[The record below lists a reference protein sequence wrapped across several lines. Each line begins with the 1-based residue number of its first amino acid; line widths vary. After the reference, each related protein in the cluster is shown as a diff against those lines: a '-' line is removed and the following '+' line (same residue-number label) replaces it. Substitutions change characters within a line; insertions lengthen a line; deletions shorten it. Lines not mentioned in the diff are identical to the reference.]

1 MNRIARGEHL
11 TVPAEPLHAAVTWTA
26 VPALPD
32 AGALTVAAL
41 LLDARGTLRSDVDLV
56 SSQHAGHPSGAVL
69 HLGTSEGE
77 AGLVAEWLVVDPAL
91 IEPDVTRIVV
101 AAATK
106 GRALGRVPGLGLAV
120 TTAGGDPVAHVAV
133 EDGVRFD
140 DDGRGGAGSRGSDEL
155 GELPGPGPDAENAG
169 DVGGTAVATATAAVF
184 GEFRRQDDGGWRFAA
199 VLRGY
204 ASGLGG
210 VVEAHRAGAA
220 GSPGDGTPADTGTY
234 GNGVALGGGEAY
246 AAGMTGDPL
255 APADHRFAAEA
266 GGHAPGAEPAYRAE
280 AGSYTP
286 ETDGPLSGPGVGI
299 GTTALEGPDSRGPGA
314 EPLYRA
320 DAGAYVPQAD
330 GPLPDAGPGIGTT
343 VPDGLGDHVQGAEVA
358 YRTDAGVHPPQA
370 DGPLSGAGAGVGA
383 TGPEGPGSRGRGAE
397 PPYPTDAGAHAP
409 QADGP
414 LSGARPGIGATAPEA
429 VGPPA
434 GDGVLPTDGGSGHGR
449 QGGGPGVLAYEG
461 HGTAGPV
468 PAPPAR
474 VPAMPSYAPD
484 VPGAGAP
491 AQGQGTAGQGAAGGV
506 ALGYEAE
513 VAAGVPF
520 EPVLRPPVPGAGPE
534 SPFGGAPGVE
544 RERPVADPPT
554 VGLAVVVPPAREVPL
569 AEERAVVG
577 RVTNRPVSAE
587 PGVGGP
593 GAEAEAPVDGFPSDG
608 RTDAGRTDDV
618 QPLADP
624 LLADGPAGA
633 VRDRIT
639 PPASG
644 GTPAAEA
651 VPLTDLAPAAE
662 AAEPASATA
671 FAPWERTGN
680 GDEDVVLEGPLPDGP
695 VLVEFASPGGPA
707 AVEAVEVLETADG
720 EQRTASPLMA
730 GTGRF
735 RGRAVFAPRAGRA
748 PRLRVTARRQ
758 WSLTFLPL
766 AEARLLEPA
775 GTLQGTGPDVLRYS
789 GPAADLRVNHTGGRA
804 DRGSL
809 TLRAV
814 YPGGDP
820 ADRDGADLLA
830 QGRGALI
837 DVTPVAGPC
846 LLLVDADGPWSL
858 AALPDAVP
866 EPEPADGVLAEYAGQ
881 GRNLEV
887 VEIAHPCPGSPVI
900 LEYDLEGS
908 DFFAVT
914 EIDPYGD
921 TRELISKD
929 EGFQGRRLLFT
940 GLTKGAEATRLELGA
955 LTRWRFRLR
964 PLSAARPLTDE
975 APAGGV
981 TGTGCD
987 VLVHHGPPAALTLT
1001 TAEAGPV
1008 HVTSLEAGGLARVR
1022 VTRAHT
1028 PRPAHGP
1035 LRATP
1040 NVPSA
1045 PGTPG
1050 TPGAPGTPTY
1060 VLVTAA
1066 EDQSWKLTLRPPEE
1080 IRAFGPGVAGTG
1092 VEGHGHDVV
1101 RWTGAPG
1108 PVRFDYDFDD
1118 GEPLLDEIPRPE
1130 LWALDEHLSPLY
1142 RVAAGIGVHHVPTGC
1157 LQVRAHRAWRL
1168 TADGSWQDSRQGS
1181 RQAPDAAAVEGWP
1194 GTS

>member
-41 LLDARGTLRSDVDLV
+41 LLDARGTLRADADLV
-56 SSQHAGHPSGAVL
+56 SSQHAGHPSGAVH

-77 AGLVAEWLVVDPAL
+77 AGLVAEWLVIDPAR

-120 TTAGGDPVAHVAV
+120 TTAAGEPVAHVAV

-140 DDGRGGAGSRGSDEL
+140 DADGRGGPGGVGASDEL
-155 GELPGPGPDAENAG
+155 GGPGGRDGVDSGAA
-169 DVGGTAVATATAAVF
+169 AVTTATAAVL
-184 GEFRRQDDGGWRFAA
+184 GEFRRADDGGGDGWRFAA

-210 VVEAHRAGAA
+210 VVEAHRAGA
-220 GSPGDGTPADTGTY
+220 GGDGTY
-234 GNGVALGGGEAY
+234 GNGIGPGDTLGGGLGDGGAY
-246 AAGMTGDPL
+246 AAQADGGHRAGAEPYS
-255 APADHRFAAEA
+255 AVADHAFTGEAGGLVPGPGAYLPEAAGSGGGIGAAVPEGS
-266 GGHAPGAEPAYRAE
+266 GGHAPGAEPSEPADAR
-280 AGSYTP
+280 SYAF
-286 ETDGPLSGPGVGI
+286 GPGGSLSDAGAGMGARVPE
-299 GTTALEGPDSRGPGA
+299 GTGGHAPEVAPPH
-314 EPLYRA
+314 PA
-320 DAGAYVPQAD
+320 DAGAYVP
-330 GPLPDAGPGIGTT
+330 GTGGS
-343 VPDGLGDHVQGAEVA
+343 P
-358 YRTDAGVHPPQA
+358 
-370 DGPLSGAGAGVGA
+370 SGA
-383 TGPEGPGSRGRGAE
+383 
-397 PPYPTDAGAHAP
+397 AGA
-409 QADGP
+409 DT
-414 LSGARPGIGATAPEA
+414 PGYG
-429 VGPPA
+429 
-434 GDGVLPTDGGSGHGR
+434 GHGADASV
-449 QGGGPGVLAYEG
+449 PGA
-461 HGTAGPV
+461 
-468 PAPPAR
+468 PAR
-474 VPAMPSYAPD
+474 VPEIPAYPPHVPDPGLHSGAPAGQEAPVPSALGD
-484 VPGAGAP
+484 VVLGEAVPGVAVPGDAASAYAAGAAVPPEPALRPPAPGAVPEPLFAGAP
-491 AQGQGTAGQGAAGGV
+491 AR
-506 ALGYEAE
+506 
-513 VAAGVPF
+513 
-520 EPVLRPPVPGAGPE
+520 EPGRLVDDA
-534 SPFGGAPGVE
+534 
-544 RERPVADPPT
+544 PT
-554 VGLAVVVPPAREVPL
+554 VGLAVVGTPATPAREPAEAPAPV
-569 AEERAVVG
+569 EERVVEEWAVVG
-577 RVTNRPVSAE
+577 RITNRPVPSE
-587 PGVGGP
+587 PGT
-593 GAEAEAPVDGFPSDG
+593 ENS
-608 RTDAGRTDDV
+608 
-618 QPLADP
+618 
-624 LLADGPAGA
+624 
-633 VRDRIT
+633 
-639 PPASG
+639 
-644 GTPAAEA
+644 AAEA
-651 VPLTDLAPAAE
+651 SAQAQAEEPTTGSPSTGRTADSQSSAALPFTAGPADAAALALEQAQSVAE
-662 AAEPASATA
+662 AAPHTDVASASQTALITDAAPASRAAPTGPVIDAAPASEPVLITDVIPASEAVPVADADPSDVPDAEATPRAKTTPA
-671 FAPWERTGN
+671 FTPWERTGT
-680 GDEDVVLEGPLPDGP
+680 GDEDVVPEGPLPDGP

-707 AVEAVEVLETADG
+707 AVEVVESVESADG
-720 EQRTASPLMA
+720 EQRTASPLLS

-735 RGRAVFAPRAGRA
+735 RGRAVFSPRAGRPA
-748 PRLRVTARRQ
+748 SLRVAARRQ

-766 AEARLLEPA
+766 AEARVLEPA

-820 ADRDGADLLA
+820 ADRDGADVLA

-858 AALPDAVP
+858 AALPSAAP
-866 EPEPADGVLAEYAGQ
+866 EPDAADADGVLAEYAGQ

-940 GLTKGAEATRLELGA
+940 GLTEGETATRLELGA
-955 LTRWRFRLR
+955 LTRWRFRLL
-964 PLSAARPLTDE
+964 PLSAARPLADE
-975 APAGGV
+975 APADGV

-1001 TAEAGPV
+1001 SAEAGPV
-1008 HVTSLEAGGLARVR
+1008 HVTSLEPGGLARVR

-1035 LRATP
+1035 LRAR
-1040 NVPSA
+1040 
-1045 PGTPG
+1045 
-1050 TPGAPGTPTY
+1050 PGAPTY
-1060 VLVTAA
+1060 LLVTAA
-1066 EDQSWKLTLRPPEE
+1066 GDQSWKLTLRPPEE
-1080 IRAFGPGVAGTG
+1080 IRSFATAIG
-1092 VEGHGHDVV
+1092 GHGHDVV

-1130 LWALDEHLSPLY
+1130 LWALDEHLSPLH

-1168 TADGSWQDSRQGS
+1168 TAGGSRQDARPGA
-1181 RQAPDAAAVEGWP
+1181 RQAPDAASVEGWP

>member
-41 LLDARGTLRSDVDLV
+41 LLDARGTLRADADLV
-56 SSQHAGHPSGAVL
+56 SSQHAGHPSGAVH

-77 AGLVAEWLVVDPAL
+77 AGLVAEWLVIDPAR

-120 TTAGGDPVAHVAV
+120 TTAGGTPVAHVAV

-140 DDGRGGAGSRGSDEL
+140 DADGRGGPGGIGASDEL
-155 GELPGPGPDAENAG
+155 GGPGGRDGRDGVDSGA
-169 DVGGTAVATATAAVF
+169 TAVATATAAVL
-184 GEFRRQDDGGWRFAA
+184 GEFRRYDDDGGGSGWRFAA

-210 VVEAHRAGAA
+210 VVEAHRAGAGA
-220 GSPGDGTPADTGTY
+220 GGDATYGDGVGPGDT
-234 GNGVALGGGEAY
+234 LGGGLGGDVAY
-246 AAGMTGDPL
+246 AAHADGGHRAGAEPY
-255 APADHRFAAEA
+255 PVVADHAFNGEAGSLVPGPGAYAPEA
-266 GGHAPGAEPAYRAE
+266 GGPLPGAGDLSAGSGDGNGAVVPEGSGGHALGAAPSEPADAR
-280 AGSYTP
+280 SYAF
-286 ETDGPLSGPGVGI
+286 ELSGSSSDAGG
-299 GTTALEGPDSRGPGA
+299 GTGAQAPAGMGGPAPEVVPPH
-314 EPLYRA
+314 EPPYPV
-320 DAGAYVPQAD
+320 DAGAYVP
-330 GPLPDAGPGIGTT
+330 GTGGS
-343 VPDGLGDHVQGAEVA
+343 P
-358 YRTDAGVHPPQA
+358 
-370 DGPLSGAGAGVGA
+370 SGA
-383 TGPEGPGSRGRGAE
+383 
-397 PPYPTDAGAHAP
+397 AGA
-409 QADGP
+409 DTLGY
-414 LSGARPGIGATAPEA
+414 R
-429 VGPPA
+429 
-434 GDGVLPTDGGSGHGR
+434 GHGVDASV
-449 QGGGPGVLAYEG
+449 PGA
-461 HGTAGPV
+461 
-468 PAPPAR
+468 PAR
-474 VPAMPSYAPD
+474 VPEIPAYPPH
-484 VPGAGAP
+484 VPGPGLHSGAAAGQEAP
-491 AQGQGTAGQGAAGGV
+491 VPSAPGDVVPGGVPLGDAAPGDTASAYGAGTA
-506 ALGYEAE
+506 
-513 VAAGVPF
+513 VPP
-520 EPVLRPPVPGAGPE
+520 EPVLRPPVPGSGLG
-534 SPFGGAPGVE
+534 SLL
-544 RERPVADPPT
+544 ADAPT
-554 VGLAVVVPPAREVPL
+554 VGLAVVGSPARETAETATPVEGPGVAEQGAADP

-577 RVTNRPVSAE
+577 RITNRPVPSE
-587 PGVGGP
+587 PGTEDSASEASARAQAPATDSPSAGLPFTAGPADDTALGGAPGHAGGP
-593 GAEAEAPVDGFPSDG
+593 APVPPANAAPASKATPAVPV
-608 RTDAGRTDDV
+608 TDAT
-618 QPLADP
+618 
-624 LLADGPAGA
+624 
-633 VRDRIT
+633 
-639 PPASG
+639 PASEPVVITDV
-644 GTPAAEA
+644 TPASEA
-651 VPLTDLAPAAE
+651 VPLTDVT
-662 AAEPASATA
+662 PASEAVPLTDVTPATEATPLAEGPLTTATPA
-671 FAPWERTGN
+671 FIPWEQTGT
-680 GDEDVVLEGPLPDGP
+680 GDEDVVPDGPLPDGP

-707 AVEAVEVLETADG
+707 AVEVVESVETADG
-720 EQRTASPLMA
+720 ERRTASPLLS

-735 RGRAVFAPRAGRA
+735 RGRAVFTPRAGR
-748 PRLRVTARRQ
+748 PPTLRVAARRQ

-766 AEARLLEPA
+766 DEARTLEPD

-814 YPGGDP
+814 YPEGDP
-820 ADRDGADLLA
+820 ADRDGADVLA

-858 AALPDAVP
+858 AALPSAVP
-866 EPEPADGVLAEYAGQ
+866 EPDAADAGGVLAEYAGQ

-887 VEIAHPCPGSPVI
+887 VEITHPCPGSPVI

-921 TRELISKD
+921 TRELIAKD

-940 GLTKGAEATRLELGA
+940 GLTEGETATRLELGA
-955 LTRWRFRLR
+955 LTRWRFRLL

-975 APAGGV
+975 ALSEGV
-981 TGTGCD
+981 TGAGCD

-1001 TAEAGPV
+1001 SAEAGPV
-1008 HVTSLEAGGLARVR
+1008 HVTSLEPGGLARVR

-1035 LRATP
+1035 LRAR
-1040 NVPSA
+1040 
-1045 PGTPG
+1045 
-1050 TPGAPGTPTY
+1050 PGAPTY

-1066 EDQSWKLTLRPPEE
+1066 GDQSWKLTLRPPEE
-1080 IRAFGPGVAGTG
+1080 IRSFATAIG
-1092 VEGHGHDVV
+1092 GHGHDVV

-1130 LWALDEHLSPLY
+1130 LWALDEHLAPLY
-1142 RVAAGIGVHHVPTGC
+1142 RVAAGIGVHHVPAGC

-1168 TADGSWQDSRQGS
+1168 TAGGAHGSP
-1181 RQAPDAAAVEGWP
+1181 RQAPDAASVEGWP

>member
-41 LLDARGTLRSDVDLV
+41 LLDARGTLRADADLV
-56 SSQHAGHPSGAVL
+56 SSQHAAHPSGAVH

-77 AGLVAEWLVVDPAL
+77 AGLVAEWLVIDPAL

-106 GRALGRVPGLGLAV
+106 GRALGRVPGLGMAV
-120 TTAGGDPVAHVAV
+120 TTATGAPVAHVAV

-140 DDGRGGAGSRGSDEL
+140 DAAGPDGPAGIGAPDEL
-155 GELPGPGPDAENAG
+155 GALGGRDGRTDADAG
-169 DVGGTAVATATAAVF
+169 AAAVATATAAVL
-184 GEFRRQDDGGWRFAA
+184 GEFRRHDDGGGDDGWRFTA

-210 VVEAHRAGAA
+210 VVEAHRAGTGGDGAYGGGVGGDLEAAAAYAGQADGGHLVGAEPYAAAVDHGFTGDAGGAGDLGPRAEPPYRAAA
-220 GSPGDGTPADTGTY
+220 GAYAPEPGGLLPGAGGPATGAGTGAVLPGDPDGRATRAEPSYGPGAGAHASATGDHLTAA
-234 GNGVALGGGEAY
+234 GNGSL
-246 AAGMTGDPL
+246 
-255 APADHRFAAEA
+255 AAEA
-266 GGHAPGAEPAYRAE
+266 GG
-280 AGSYTP
+280 
-286 ETDGPLSGPGVGI
+286 
-299 GTTALEGPDSRGPGA
+299 
-314 EPLYRA
+314 
-320 DAGAYVPQAD
+320 
-330 GPLPDAGPGIGTT
+330 PDA
-343 VPDGLGDHVQGAEVA
+343 LG
-358 YRTDAGVHPPQA
+358 Y
-370 DGPLSGAGAGVGA
+370 
-383 TGPEGPGSRGRGAE
+383 EGR
-397 PPYPTDAGAHAP
+397 
-409 QADGP
+409 
-414 LSGARPGIGATAPEA
+414 
-429 VGPPA
+429 
-434 GDGVLPTDGGSGHGR
+434 GDGVS
-449 QGGGPGVLAYEG
+449 V
-461 HGTAGPV
+461 PV
-468 PAPPAR
+468 APAR
-474 VPAMPSYAPD
+474 VPEMPAYPPD
-484 VPGAGAP
+484 VPGPEVPGGA
-491 AQGQGTAGQGAAGGV
+491 AAGQEAPVPSAFGDALLGDAVLGARAYEPGGV
-506 ALGYEAE
+506 
-513 VAAGVPF
+513 VPP
-520 EPVLRPPVPGAGPE
+520 EPVLRPPVPGPAAE
-534 SPFGGAPGVE
+534 SLFAGAPAPEAG
-544 RERPVADPPT
+544 RLVADAPT
-554 VGLAVVVPPAREVPL
+554 VGLAVVGSPAREADEAVTPREERGS
-569 AEERAVVG
+569 AEPAGERAVLG
-577 RVTNRPVSAE
+577 RITNRPAPPE
-587 PGVGGP
+587 Q
-593 GAEAEAPVDGFPSDG
+593 GAEGPVTDASAQAPVREQVPEQVLGQAPAQARTNVTPASQAILI
-608 RTDAGRTDDV
+608 TDA
-618 QPLADP
+618 A
-624 LLADGPAGA
+624 
-633 VRDRIT
+633 
-639 PPASG
+639 PAS
-644 GTPAAEA
+644 EA
-651 VPLTDLAPAAE
+651 VPLTDIT
-662 AAEPASATA
+662 PASEAVPHTDPTPT
-671 FAPWERTGN
+671 FTPWEQTGA
-680 GDEDVVLEGPLPDGP
+680 GDEDVVPEGPLPDGP

-707 AVEAVEVLETADG
+707 AVEVVESVETADG
-720 EQRTASPLMA
+720 EQRTASPLLS

-735 RGRAVFAPRAGRA
+735 RGRAVFTPRAGRP
-748 PRLRVTARRQ
+748 PRLRVAARRQ

-766 AEARLLEPA
+766 SEARVLEPDGA
-775 GTLQGTGPDVLRYS
+775 LQGTGPDVLRYS

-820 ADRDGADLLA
+820 ADRDGADVLA

-858 AALPDAVP
+858 AALPSA
-866 EPEPADGVLAEYAGQ
+866 EPGREPADGVLAEYAGQ

-940 GLTKGAEATRLELGA
+940 GLTEGETATRLELGA
-955 LTRWRFRLR
+955 LTRWRFRLL
-964 PLSAARPLTDE
+964 PLSAARPLTGE
-975 APAGGV
+975 ASADGV

-987 VLVHHGPPAALTLT
+987 VLVHSGAPAALTLT
-1001 TAEAGPV
+1001 SAEAGPV

-1035 LRATP
+1035 LRAR
-1040 NVPSA
+1040 
-1045 PGTPG
+1045 
-1050 TPGAPGTPTY
+1050 PGAPTY

-1066 EDQSWKLTLRPPEE
+1066 GDQSWKLTLRPPEE
-1080 IRAFGPGVAGTG
+1080 IRSFTTAIG
-1092 VEGHGHDVV
+1092 GHGHDVV

-1142 RVAAGIGVHHVPTGC
+1142 RVAAGIGVHQVPAGC

-1168 TADGSWQDSRQGS
+1168 TVDGA
-1181 RQAPDAAAVEGWP
+1181 RQAPDAASVEGWP

>member
-41 LLDARGTLRSDVDLV
+41 LLDARGTLRADADLV
-56 SSQHAGHPSGAVL
+56 SSQHAAHPSGAVH

-77 AGLVAEWLVVDPAL
+77 AGLVAEWLVIDPAL

-106 GRALGRVPGLGLAV
+106 GRALGRVPGLGMAV
-120 TTAGGDPVAHVAV
+120 TTATGAPVAHVAV

-140 DDGRGGAGSRGSDEL
+140 DAAGPGGIGASDEL
-155 GELPGPGPDAENAG
+155 GALGGRDGRADADAG
-169 DVGGTAVATATAAVF
+169 AAAVATATAAVL
-184 GEFRRQDDGGWRFAA
+184 GEFRRYDDGGGDGWRFAA

-210 VVEAHRAGAA
+210 VVEAHRAGA
-220 GSPGDGTPADTGTY
+220 GGDGAY
-234 GNGVALGGGEAY
+234 GNGAGLGDG
-246 AAGMTGDPL
+246 
-255 APADHRFAAEA
+255 FA
-266 GGHAPGAEPAYRAE
+266 
-280 AGSYTP
+280 
-286 ETDGPLSGPGVGI
+286 
-299 GTTALEGPDSRGPGA
+299 
-314 EPLYRA
+314 
-320 DAGAYVPQAD
+320 
-330 GPLPDAGPGIGTT
+330 
-343 VPDGLGDHVQGAEVA
+343 DGLGDGLGGAPGAAAA
-358 YRTDAGVHPPQA
+358 YAGTYVPGPGGSPSDAG
-370 DGPLSGAGAGVGA
+370 SGAGAGVPGGGA
-383 TGPEGPGSRGRGAE
+383 PGAE
-397 PPYPTDAGAHAP
+397 PSYGPDAGAHAP
-409 QADGP
+409 AAVDHLAAARTGSLAVEAGGP
-414 LSGARPGIGATAPEA
+414 DAPGYEGR
-429 VGPPA
+429 
-434 GDGVLPTDGGSGHGR
+434 GDGVS
-449 QGGGPGVLAYEG
+449 V
-461 HGTAGPV
+461 PV
-468 PAPPAR
+468 APAR
-474 VPAMPSYAPD
+474 VPEMPAYPPD
-484 VPGAGAP
+484 VPGPGVPGGAAAGQEGPVPSVLGDAVLGAP
-491 AQGQGTAGQGAAGGV
+491 VYEPGGM
-506 ALGYEAE
+506 
-513 VAAGVPF
+513 VPP
-520 EPVLRPPVPGAGPE
+520 EPVLRPPVPGPAAE
-534 SPFGGAPGVE
+534 SPFAGAPAPEAG
-544 RERPVADPPT
+544 RLVADAPT
-554 VGLAVVVPPAREVPL
+554 VGLAVVGPPAREA
-569 AEERAVVG
+569 AEAATPREERGAAEPAGERAVLG
-577 RVTNRPVSAE
+577 RITNRPAPPE
-587 PGVGGP
+587 Q
-593 GAEAEAPVDGFPSDG
+593 GAEGSAADASAQAPVREQVPEQVPGQ
-608 RTDAGRTDDV
+608 A
-618 QPLADP
+618 
-624 LLADGPAGA
+624 PAGA
-633 VRDRIT
+633 REQAPAQTRT
-639 PPASG
+639 NAAPASQAILI
-644 GTPAAEA
+644 TDAAPASEA
-651 VPLTDLAPAAE
+651 VPLTDIPPTSE
-662 AAEPASATA
+662 AVPLTDITPSPEPTPHTDLTPT
-671 FAPWERTGN
+671 FTPWERTGT
-680 GDEDVVLEGPLPDGP
+680 GDEDVVPEGPLPDGP

-707 AVEAVEVLETADG
+707 AVEVVESVETAEG
-720 EQRTASPLMA
+720 EQRTASPLLS

-735 RGRAVFAPRAGRA
+735 RGRAVFTPRAGRP
-748 PRLRVTARRQ
+748 PRLRVAARRQ

-766 AEARLLEPA
+766 SEARVLEPDGA
-775 GTLQGTGPDVLRYS
+775 LQGTGPDVLRYS

-820 ADRDGADLLA
+820 ADRDGADVLA

-858 AALPDAVP
+858 AALPSAAP

-940 GLTKGAEATRLELGA
+940 GLTEGETATRLELGA
-955 LTRWRFRLR
+955 LTRWRFRLL
-964 PLSAARPLTDE
+964 PLSAARPLTGE
-975 APAGGV
+975 APADGV

-987 VLVHHGPPAALTLT
+987 VLVHSGAPAALTLT
-1001 TAEAGPV
+1001 SAEAGPV

-1035 LRATP
+1035 LRAR
-1040 NVPSA
+1040 
-1045 PGTPG
+1045 
-1050 TPGAPGTPTY
+1050 PGAPTY

-1066 EDQSWKLTLRPPEE
+1066 GDQSWKLTLRPSEE
-1080 IRAFGPGVAGTG
+1080 IRSFTTAID
-1092 VEGHGHDVV
+1092 GHGHDVV

-1142 RVAAGIGVHHVPTGC
+1142 RVAAGIGVHHVPAGC

-1168 TADGSWQDSRQGS
+1168 TVDGA
-1181 RQAPDAAAVEGWP
+1181 RQAPDAASVEGWP